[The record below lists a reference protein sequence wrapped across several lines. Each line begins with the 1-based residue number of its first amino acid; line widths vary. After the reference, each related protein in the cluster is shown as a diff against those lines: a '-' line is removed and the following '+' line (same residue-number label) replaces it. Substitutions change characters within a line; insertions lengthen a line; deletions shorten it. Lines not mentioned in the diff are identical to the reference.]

1 MPSINDQMHHRAPL
15 IGRLEAVT
23 TVAVL
28 GAVGLILGL
37 TALLLSTTKA
47 TTGHV
52 GYKQSGAFSYTGNA
66 PAGSLYGSAGLVTG
80 QPIQTGVIR
89 AVDVHFGYRLTS
101 AKGVDSVRGTATLV
115 AKVTAAQGISRSF
128 PIAKLQH
135 FQGPKPTIAGVL
147 PMKGILRYVKASAK
161 ALNGGVVT
169 TAATVTIT
177 PKVRI
182 TGSVGGRPLSTTYA
196 PSLPFALNGSTL
208 ALSSQTNG
216 LSSDATGA
224 GAHPLTP
231 SSTASTA
238 YPMTV
243 HQNINLGLA
252 HPSVTQAR
260 EIGFGLAILCLLL
273 GLALARPLL
282 RHDGEASERD
292 RIRALYGSLI
302 VPVNLFA
309 APPMPVADVTSIGAL
324 AELAKRY
331 ESMIMHRRL
340 DDGDDYTVWDN
351 GLIYRYRIGAPP
363 ESIEASDVIDLSQA
377 HVAGLGSFSAAGVR
391 RNGHAPDPR
400 RTR

>member
-1 MPSINDQMHHRAPL
+1 MPRANDQMHHRAPL
-15 IGRLEAVT
+15 MGRLEAVT

-37 TALLLSTTKA
+37 TALLLPTTKA

-52 GYKQSGAFSYTGNA
+52 GYKQSGAFSYSGNA
-66 PAGSLYGSAGLVTG
+66 PAGSLYGNAGLVTG
-80 QPIQTGVIR
+80 QPIQTDVIR
-89 AVDVHFGYRLTS
+89 ALTVHFGYQLTS
-101 AKGVDSVRGTATLV
+101 AKGVDSVAGTATLA

-135 FQGPKPTIAGVL
+135 FQGPKPTISGVL
-147 PMKGILRYVKASAK
+147 PMKAILRYVDASAK

-177 PKVRI
+177 PKVRV

-196 PSLPFALNGSTL
+196 PSLPFALSGSTL

-216 LSSDATGA
+216 LSSVATGA

-231 SSTASTA
+231 SSTASTT
-238 YPMTV
+238 YPTTV
-243 HQNINLGLA
+243 HQSINLGFA

-260 EIGFGLAILCLLL
+260 EIGFGLALLCLLL

-282 RHDGEASERD
+282 RHDDEASERD

-302 VPVNLFA
+302 VPVNRFA

-340 DDGDDYTVWDN
+340 DNRDDYTVWDN

-363 ESIEASDVIDLSQA
+363 ESIEASDVIDLSRA
-377 HVAGLGSFSAAGVR
+377 HVASLGSFSAAGVR
-391 RNGHAPDPR
+391 RNGQAPAPR
-400 RTR
+400 RSR